1 MSDASQHTQSEGMT
15 EYQFTCPECSQEI
28 AVNENVRKAIITN
41 GCPVCAAPVDEQEF
55 SEA

>member
-1 MSDASQHTQSEGMT
+1 MT